1 MEKFDPQRP
10 LWLYKLREYLLLFDG
25 SSEEERMLAYR
36 YGWHIFSSN
45 RQHFE
50 DFAHFIRRRK
60 WFIYLSLIYPIILTF
75 LSLLLALSVL
85 TIDVTLKVPMALIFS
100 GITAGIIYNLI
111 GNTLKNIRETGI
123 FLKYV
128 DPTEKLANF
137 REFETLDFLDREA
150 ALHFYENMRTK
161 RDYAKIETF
170 ENKLDKTEKLL
181 ALDFLLGDPGTLNEL
196 INKLCLDHN
205 CSLSKEG
212 VYRVLGEILSASSDN
227 IKKDI
232 IRGVKEIRSAENLS
246 SKRIEQ
252 LRNVQGIFHQS
263 KLALK
268 ANEIDRLIS
277 GGGNLI
283 YEAKSSRNF
292 TPIKNIKCP
301 SR

>member
-1 MEKFDPQRP
+1 MKKFDPKRP

-36 YGWHIFSSN
+36 YGWHIFSIN

-50 DFAHFIRRRK
+50 DFSHFIRRRK
-60 WFIYLSLIYPIILTF
+60 WFVYLSLIYPILLTF
-75 LSLLLALSVL
+75 LSLLLAISVL

-111 GNTLKNIRETGI
+111 GNTLKNIRETSI

-150 ALHFYENMRTK
+150 ALLFYENMRAK
-161 RDYAKIETF
+161 RDYAVIETS

-181 ALDFLLGDPGTLNEL
+181 AIDFLLGGPGTLNEL
-196 INKLCLDHN
+196 INKLCLDPN

-212 VYRVLGEILSASSDN
+212 VYRVLGEILTASPDN

-232 IRGVKEIRSAENLS
+232 TKKVSEIRYGANLS
-246 SKRIEQ
+246 PKRIDQ
-252 LRNVQGIFHQS
+252 LRNVKAIFNQAKLGS
-263 KLALK
+263 KAS
-268 ANEIDRLIS
+268 EIDRLIDTMES
-277 GGGNLI
+277 PRVGL
-283 YEAKSSRNF
+283 
-292 TPIKNIKCP
+292 KNGVEYH
-301 SR
+301 